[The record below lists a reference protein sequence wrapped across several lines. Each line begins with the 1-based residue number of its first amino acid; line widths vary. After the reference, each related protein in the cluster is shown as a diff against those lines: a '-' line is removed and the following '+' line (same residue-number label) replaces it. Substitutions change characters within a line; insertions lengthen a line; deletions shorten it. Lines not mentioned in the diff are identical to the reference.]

1 MPGVPLSEP
10 GAPAVLDGLVDLAS
24 EAFGGRAVEAND
36 EFFAEKENLLKRSEA
51 VFIADKYTDR
61 GKWMDG
67 WETRRRRTS
76 GHDWCVVELGLP
88 GVVRRVIVDTR
99 HFSGN
104 HPEACSIEGRAVGS
118 NQWAEILPRSLL
130 EGDSPNAYSVE
141 ASAVFTSLRLNI
153 YPDGGVARLRV
164 FGEPWFDWTAIQASQ
179 QPVDLVSAVRGGAPL
194 ACSDR
199 FFSDPSN
206 LLMPGHSTHM
216 GDGWET
222 RRRRGPGHDWVVLRL
237 GHRGTIK
244 TVDVDTSHFKGNY
257 PASCSIEACDLDG
270 GVEPDPADWDS
281 ADWTEILDKQ
291 ELSAD
296 AMHSFGVSERVATH
310 VRFHIYPDG
319 GVARLRL
326 LGHPTA

>member
-1 MPGVPLSEP
+1 MSESRP
-10 GAPAVLDGLVDLAS
+10 RPAFDGLVDLAS

-36 EFFAEKENLLKRSEA
+36 EFFAEKDNLLKRSDA

-67 WETRRRRTS
+67 WETRRRRS
-76 GHDWCVVELGLP
+76 PGHDWCVVELGLP
-88 GVVRRVIVDTR
+88 GAIRRVVVDTR

-104 HPEACSIEGRAVGS
+104 HPESCSIDGLQIGS
-118 NQWAEILPRSLL
+118 EDWEEILPRSLL
-130 EGDSPNAYSVE
+130 KGDSRNEFEVD
-141 ASAVFTSLRLNI
+141 ASAVYGRVRLNI
-153 YPDGGVARLRV
+153 YPDGGVARLRIL
-164 FGEPWFDWTAIQASQ
+164 GEPRSDWEAIQAGQ
-179 QPVDLVSAVRGGAPL
+179 QLVDLVSAVRGGVPL

-199 FFSDPSN
+199 YFSDPSN
-206 LLMPGHSTHM
+206 LLMPGESTHM

-244 TVDVDTSHFKGNY
+244 TADVDTSHFKGNF
-257 PASCSIEACDLDG
+257 PAACSLDACDLTG
-270 GVEPDPADWDS
+270 TEEPGTGDWDAVS
-281 ADWTEILDKQ
+281 WTEVLTKQ

-296 AMHSFGVSERVATH
+296 TKHSFGVTEQVATH

-326 LGHPTA
+326 LGAPVS

>member
-1 MPGVPLSEP
+1 LSES
-10 GAPAVLDGLVDLAS
+10 GAPAAFDGLVDLAS
-24 EAFGGRAVEAND
+24 ETFGGRAVEAND
-36 EFFAEKENLLKRSEA
+36 EFFAEKENLLKNSDA
-51 VFIADKYTDR
+51 VFIVDKYTDR

-67 WETRRRRTS
+67 WETRRRRTP
-76 GHDWCVVELGLP
+76 GHDWCVVQLGLQ

-104 HPEACSIEGRAVGS
+104 HPEACSIDGLRVGS
-118 NQWAEILPRSLL
+118 EEWVEILPRSLL
-130 EGDSPNAYSVE
+130 KGDSSNVFEIHEP
-141 ASAVFTSLRLNI
+141 AVFHSVRLNI

-164 FGEPWFDWTAIQASQ
+164 LGEPQFDWASIHSSQ
-179 QPVDLVSAVRGGAPL
+179 QPIDLVSAVRGGVPL

-199 FFSDPSN
+199 YFSDPAN
-206 LLMPGHSTHM
+206 LLMPGESTHM

-237 GHRGTIK
+237 GHRGTIR
-244 TVDVDTSHFKGNY
+244 TADVDTSHFKGNY
-257 PASCSIEACDLDG
+257 PAACSIEACDLHDAS
-270 GVEPDPADWDS
+270 EPDTGDWD
-281 ADWTEILDKQ
+281 AVEWTEILGRQ
-291 ELSAD
+291 GLTAD
-296 AMHSFGVSERVATH
+296 TKHSFGVTEQVATH